1 MVAGIQGSLA
11 LGIDIGGTK
20 VAAVLVDASG
30 TVVARDRGPVAPD
43 SNDAALRSIVAV
55 TDRVLNEH
63 PGARGRLTGIG
74 AGAPGAVDWRNGV
87 LLAATNL
94 AWRDLPLARAL
105 SERYGVPALIENDV
119 NVAAWG
125 ERCFGGWSTPNTPV
139 EHLVYLTVG
148 TGIGAGLIENGRI
161 VRGKRGAG
169 EIGHIPLLDN
179 GIHCKCGMVGC
190 LEAVASGPAL
200 GTAGRRLAEAGAAGE
215 ALRLLELAGG
225 AATDITA
232 AHVIQA
238 AQEGSPGARHLLER
252 EGYYLALA
260 VLICWRMLDP
270 QVIVIGGGLAEAG
283 APLFEAI
290 WKELRRLRPRG
301 PNPSEYV
308 VHTKLG
314 ADAGAIGGAALVL
327 QPEPGFIE
335 AGNLSRALR

>member
-1 MVAGIQGSLA
+1 MSGAQGKLA

-30 TVVARDRGPVAPD
+30 TVIARDRGPVAPET
-43 SNDAALRSIVAV
+43 NDAALHSIIAV
-55 TDRVLNEH
+55 TDRLLTEH
-63 PGARGRLTGIG
+63 PGACERLAGIG
-74 AGAPGAVDWRNGV
+74 AGAPGGVDWRNGV

-94 AWRDLPLARAL
+94 AWRDLPLAKAL
-105 SERYGVPALIENDV
+105 SERYGVPTLVENDV

-125 ERCFGGWSTPNTPV
+125 ERCFGGWSVPNTPV
-139 EHLVYLTVG
+139 QHLVYLTVG
-148 TGIGAGLIENGRI
+148 TGIGAGLVENGRI

-179 GIHCKCGMVGC
+179 GIQCKCGMVGC

-200 GTAGRRLAEAGAAGE
+200 GVAGRLLAEAGAAP
-215 ALRLLELAGG
+215 RLLQLAGG
-225 AATDITA
+225 TATDITA
-232 AHVIQA
+232 AHVFQA
-238 AQEGSPGARHLLER
+238 AQEGSPGAQQLLVR

-283 APLFEAI
+283 APLFDAV
-290 WKELRRLRPRG
+290 WNELRRLRPRG
-301 PNPSEYV
+301 PDPSEYV

-327 QPEPGFIE
+327 HPEPGFIE
-335 AGNLSRALR
+335 AGNLSHALG